1 MNVTVPALTRVMRP
15 ELASIV
21 ATPGALLPYTIAPA
35 RPIVGTATLNG
46 VSPYVFE
53 AATENAVSEVAPSAT
68 VSIAVALA
76 SEYALLLA
84 WMTVIMDEPTA
95 TIVTSFTGRSV
106 IPETQL
112 LVAPVVRVKLINV
125 PAYPPVSMLF
135 AAVVIPVFAPLAVP

>member
-1 MNVTVPALTRVMRP
+1 M
-15 ELASIV
+15 
-21 ATPGALLPYTIAPA
+21 
-35 RPIVGTATLNG
+35 LNG

-53 AATENAVSEVAPSAT
+53 AATENAVSDVAPSET
-68 VSIAVALA
+68 VSVAVSLA

-112 LVAPVVRVKLINV
+112 LVAPVVRAKLVNV
-125 PAYPPVSMLF
+125 PAYPPVSILF
-135 AAVVIPVFAPLAVP
+135 VAVVTPVFDPLAVP